1 MFLLDPDL
9 WYADGTF
16 KLSRPLFS
24 RVYVL
29 MARKYEGVHPI
40 LYALLPDRSRATYVR
55 MFCMI
60 RDAISGV
67 NPKAISCD
75 FELAAISAMKECFP
89 GVIVQG
95 CFFHLAQNLHKQV
108 KRIGLQVSYNND
120 SELALKAKMIIALSF
135 VPIPHLDSY
144 IDALSDNIPPEL

>member
-1 MFLLDPDL
+1 MLDSDL
-9 WYADGTF
+9 WYADRTF
-16 KLSRPLFS
+16 KLSPPLFYQ
-24 RVYVL
+24 VYVV
-29 MARKYEGVHPI
+29 MARRYEGVHPI
-40 LYALLPDRSRATYVR
+40 LYALLPDKSRATYFR

-60 RDAISGV
+60 RDAIPGV

-108 KRIGLQVSYNND
+108 KRIGPQVLYNND
-120 SELALKAKMIIALSF
+120 SELALKLK
-135 VPIPHLDSY
+135 
-144 IDALSDNIPPEL
+144 